1 MQSTESKRP
10 DIMWGNV
17 AFLFITP
24 ILAVIGLIWWFTSV
38 EFYWAPI
45 IAYVVLHFATGL
57 GITTGYHRLFSHRSY
72 KANNAVKVVLSVLGA
87 ATFQNSAV
95 EWCSDHRRHHRLV
108 DTDDDPYNAHRGF
121 LYSHILWICQRGKFD
136 GDLSRSPAGSIATTS
151 RSASASTCSYR

>member
-45 IAYVVLHFATGL
+45 IAYVALHFATGL
-57 GITTGYHRLFSHRSY
+57 GITAGYHRLFSHRSY
-72 KANNAVKVVLSVLGA
+72 KANNVVKVVRCPGRRDLREQCCRVVLRSP
-87 ATFQNSAV
+87 SA
-95 EWCSDHRRHHRLV
+95 SPPGRHRRRSL
-108 DTDDDPYNAHRGF
+108 TTRT
-121 LYSHILWICQRGKFD
+121 
-136 GDLSRSPAGSIATTS
+136 GDSSTRTFSGSV
-151 RSASASTCSYR
+151 SAESSMGT